1 MRGEDRIFLME
12 VVMATIYGGNA
23 MARFLLDKQKVDRIL
38 AIRNKLGRDE
48 FDAELTKLK
57 EVMTNE
63 ST

>member
-1 MRGEDRIFLME
+1 MRGEDKIFLME

-23 MARFLLDKQKVDRIL
+23 MAKFLLNKEKIDRIL
-38 AIRNKLGRDE
+38 EIRNKLGRDG
-48 FDAELTKLK
+48 FDAELNKLK

>member
-23 MARFLLDKQKVDRIL
+23 MAKFLLNKEKIDRIL
-38 AIRNKLGRDE
+38 EIRNKLGRDG
-48 FDAELTKLK
+48 FDAELNKLK

-63 ST
+63 SN

>member
-23 MARFLLDKQKVDRIL
+23 MARFLLDKKIDRIL
-38 AIRNKLGRDE
+38 EIRNKLGRDG
-48 FDAELTKLK
+48 FDAELNKLK

-63 ST
+63 SN

>member
-23 MARFLLDKQKVDRIL
+23 MAKFLLNKEKIDRL
-38 AIRNKLGRDE
+38 LEIRNKLGRDE
-48 FDAELTKLK
+48 FDAELNKLK

-63 ST
+63 A

>member
-23 MARFLLDKQKVDRIL
+23 MAKFLLNKEKIDRIL
-38 AIRNKLGRDE
+38 EIRNKLGRDG
-48 FDAELTKLK
+48 FDAELIKLK

-63 ST
+63 SN

>member
-12 VVMATIYGGNA
+12 VVLSVVAGGNS
-23 MARFLLDKQKVDRIL
+23 MAQFLSNKRKIDRIL
-38 AIRNKLGRDE
+38 EIRNKLGRDK
-48 FDAELTKLK
+48 FDAELIKLK

>member
-23 MARFLLDKQKVDRIL
+23 MARFLLNKEKIDRIL
-38 AIRNKLGRDE
+38 EIRNKLGRDE
-48 FDAELTKLK
+48 FDAELIKLK

>member
-12 VVMATIYGGNA
+12 VVMATIYGGDA
-23 MARFLLDKQKVDRIL
+23 MAKFLLNKEKIDRIL
-38 AIRNKLGRDE
+38 EIRNKLGRDE
-48 FDAELTKLK
+48 FDAELIKLK